1 MDKGE
6 EELITDEKELLTLFL
21 DIEQRCMK
29 LENFEEP
36 GMSVEDMIEKLQTVL
51 RSIKQMQLFSPNE
64 SIKEIH
70 TEHLK

>member
-1 MDKGE
+1 M
-6 EELITDEKELLTLFL
+6 ITDEKELLTMFL

-64 SIKEIH
+64 FIKEIH

>member
-1 MDKGE
+1 M
-6 EELITDEKELLTLFL
+6 FL

-64 SIKEIH
+64 FIKEIH